1 MELQFQLLMNTLQVG
16 SVYVLFALGL
26 TLIFGV
32 MKIVN
37 FAHGTFFTAAALI
50 VTSIVPWGIMVLGL
64 PIWLAYLMAFP
75 AALLTVCA
83 IGFVVYIFGF
93 QHVLKDLN
101 GSFILSIG
109 LLLLLNGVYLVIFG
123 GTPRIIPD
131 MVPGN
136 ITIFGASLTIQRL
149 LLMVVAALITGA
161 LYIVVHRTRLG
172 LSLRAVAEDQE
183 AAMLQGIPYRR
194 VALYGFLIG
203 ATLAACAGALMA
215 LVTPVTTV
223 IGDSFLVKAF
233 IIIIIGGLGSVMGAI
248 IGGVLIAL
256 IESFGGYYFDPST
269 ATLAMF
275 ALVIVF
281 LVIRPQGILGHAEK

>member
-1 MELQFQLLMNTLQVG
+1 MELQVQLLMNTLQIG

-50 VTSIVPWGIMVLGL
+50 VSSVMIWGVDTVGI
-64 PIWLAYLMAFP
+64 PIWFSYLIAFVL
-75 AALLTVCA
+75 ALLVVCV
-83 IGFVVYIFGF
+83 IGFVVYFFGF

-109 LLLLLNGVYLVIFG
+109 LLLLLNGTYLILYG
-123 GTPRIIPD
+123 GVPRSIPAV
-131 MVPGN
+131 VPGN
-136 ITIFGASLTIQRL
+136 VTFLGASLTIQRL
-149 LLMVVAALITGA
+149 LLMIVAAIITIG
-161 LYIVVHRTRLG
+161 LYLLVHRTKLG

-215 LVTPVTTV
+215 TVTPVTTV
-223 IGDSFLVKAF
+223 IGDDFLVKAF
-233 IIIIIGGLGSVMGAI
+233 IIIIIGGLGSVLGAI
-248 IGGVLIAL
+248 LGGLLIAL

-275 ALVIVF
+275 VLVIV
-281 LVIRPQGILGHAEK
+281 LLIVRPQGILGHAER

>member
-1 MELQFQLLMNTLQVG
+1 MELQVQLLMNTLQIG

-50 VTSIVPWGIMVLGL
+50 VASVMMWGIGSMEMSVWLSYVLSFA
-64 PIWLAYLMAFP
+64 LALVA
-75 AALLTVCA
+75 VCI
-83 IGFVVYIFGF
+83 IGFVVYVGGF
-93 QHVLKDLN
+93 QYVLKDLN

-109 LLLLLNGVYLVIFG
+109 LLLLLNGTYLIIWG
-123 GTPRIIPD
+123 GVPRSIPAV
-131 MVPGN
+131 VPGTV
-136 ITIFGASLTIQRL
+136 TILGASLTMQRL
-149 LLMVVAALITGA
+149 VLMIVAAVITIG
-161 LYIVVHRTRLG
+161 LYILVHRTKLG

-183 AAMLQGIPYRR
+183 AAALQGIPFRR

-215 LVTPVTTV
+215 TVTPVTTV
-223 IGDSFLVKAF
+223 IGDDFLVKAF
-233 IIIIIGGLGSVMGAI
+233 IIIIIGGLGSVVGAI
-248 IGGVLIAL
+248 IGGLLIAL

-269 ATLAMF
+269 ATLVMF
-275 ALVIVF
+275 ALVIV
-281 LVIRPQGILGHAEK
+281 LLIVRPQGILGHAEK